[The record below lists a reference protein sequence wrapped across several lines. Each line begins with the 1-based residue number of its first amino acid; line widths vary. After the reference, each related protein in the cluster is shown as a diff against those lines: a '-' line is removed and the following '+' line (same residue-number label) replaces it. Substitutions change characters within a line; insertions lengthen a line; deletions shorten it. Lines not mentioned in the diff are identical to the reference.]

1 MNALTPVILNAEF
14 GLLWSVRLVLRGIA
28 IGIGVA
34 AGMVALSLFA
44 TVGALESLMDVL
56 KERSHVTAVSSHS
69 TNRATSTRGLKEV
82 LS

>member
-28 IGIGVA
+28 IGVGLA

-56 KERSHVTAVSSHS
+56 KERSHVTVVSPNS
-69 TNRATSTRGLKEV
+69 TNRAASTRGLKEV